1 MFDIALETSATVN
14 PAYTP
19 SKFSWLLNL
28 HVRCSGDA
36 AIFKSDTSRLKHRM
50 EQNFEKMAQKRPNQT
65 TEGNRFI
72 QKFLSHLLWSLRM

>member
-36 AIFKSDTSRLKHRM
+36 AVFKSDTSRLKHRM

-65 TEGNRFI
+65 AS
-72 QKFLSHLLWSLRM
+72 QKEIDLFRNSYHICCGP